1 VGTVLFYAIVIGA
14 VALSR
19 VIWPG
24 AWDRRPRFRLP
35 PAAPFHADGLPRAA
49 KQAQRR
55 RDLAAAQVGD
65 YVAIVG
71 RVVEP
76 LELTAPVTKRRCAAS
91 DLVLTD
97 SITGNRV
104 ARVLRAGTFVLD
116 TGRETAVVD
125 ARGAFVRLT
134 CDHRIEDVDR
144 TLYDPGTIPGEVTA
158 SRITADEGIIGPG
171 EYVLVIGVVERPTA
185 SDEAGYR
192 NLADSRVRIAG
203 GGVRPSVVSTVPA
216 DLHTFGR

>member
-1 VGTVLFYAIVIGA
+1 VGTIITYAVIFGL

-19 VIWPG
+19 VIWPN
-24 AWDRRPRFRLP
+24 AWKSKPMFRLP
-35 PAAPFHADGLPRAA
+35 AAAPEHKDGLPAGTDKA
-49 KQAQRR
+49 KRR
-55 RDLAAAQVGD
+55 HDLADVKVGD
-65 YVAIVG
+65 YIAIVG
-71 RVVEP
+71 RVGKSA
-76 LELTAPVTKRRCAAS
+76 ELAAPVTKRPCVAS

-104 ARVLRAGTFVLD
+104 ARVLRAATFVLD
-116 TGRETAVVD
+116 TGSETAVVD
-125 ARGAFVRLT
+125 ARGAFVRLSY
-134 CDHRIEDVDR
+134 DHRVEDVDR
-144 TLYDPGTIPGEVTA
+144 SLFDEGVVPGEVTA
-158 SRITADEGIIGPG
+158 GRITADEGIIGPG

>member
-1 VGTVLFYAIVIGA
+1 MGTVIVWAIILGGIA
-14 VALSR
+14 VSR
-19 VIWPG
+19 VLWPD
-24 AWDRRPRFRLP
+24 AWKSGPLLP
-35 PAAPFHADGLPRAA
+35 PPAPPPVQKEGLPPGTKKA
-49 KQAQRR
+49 KRR
-55 RDLAAAQVGD
+55 RDLGDAQVGD

-71 RVVEP
+71 RVGSRA
-76 LELTAPVTKRRCAAS
+76 ELVAPVSKRSCVAS

-97 SITGNRV
+97 TATGNRV
-104 ARVLRAGTFVLD
+104 ARVLRAGTFLLD

-134 CDHRIEDVDR
+134 YDHRIEDVDR
-144 TLYDPGTIPGEVTA
+144 SLYDDGVVPGEVTA
-158 SRITADEGIIGPG
+158 ARMTADEGVIAPG

-192 NLADSRVRIAG
+192 NLADSRIRIAG